1 MTLDSTPTVLRK
13 ICDRKW
19 QEIEERRAI
28 RSLDTIKAMA
38 RAEPPARGFSAALRR
53 RKQNAEVAV
62 IAEVKKASPSKG
74 IIRESFDPAAIA
86 KSYELGGAACLSV
99 LTDIDFFQGADEFLQ
114 LARNACDLPVLR
126 KDFTLDAYQVWEAR
140 ALGADAILLI
150 VACLDDKQLADLSDQ
165 AALAGL
171 DVLVEVHDAQ
181 ELDRA
186 LSLDLTMVGINNRN
200 LHTFETRLET
210 TLELLERIPDDVMV
224 VTESGFHTA
233 EDMAGMLS
241 HSVSTFLIGES
252 FMRQPEPGDALKA
265 MVSSARASALSL
277 F

>member
-28 RSLDTIKAMA
+28 QSLDAIKAIA
-38 RAEPPARGFSAALRR
+38 RAEPPARGFSAALHRR
-53 RKQNAEVAV
+53 LQNAEVGV

-114 LARNACDLPVLR
+114 LARDACDLPVLR

-150 VACLDDKQLADLSDQ
+150 VACLDDNQLADLSDQ

-181 ELDRA
+181 ELERA
-186 LSLDLTMVGINNRN
+186 LALDLRMVGINNRN

-210 TLELLERIPDDVMV
+210 TLELLDRIPDDVMV

-233 EDMAGMLS
+233 DDMAGMLS

-252 FMRQPEPGDALKA
+252 FMRQPEPGDALRA
-265 MVSSARASALSL
+265 MVSSAQALVDA
-277 F
+277 

>member
-19 QEIEERRAI
+19 QEIEERKAI
-28 RSLDTIKAMA
+28 QSLDAIKAIA
-38 RAEPPARGFSAALRR
+38 RAEPPARGFSAALHRR
-53 RKQNAEVAV
+53 LQNAEVGV

-114 LARNACDLPVLR
+114 LARDACDLPVLR

-150 VACLDDKQLADLSDQ
+150 VACLDDNQLADLSDQ

-181 ELDRA
+181 ELERA

-210 TLELLERIPDDVMV
+210 TLELLDRIPDDVMV

-233 EDMAGMLS
+233 DDMAGMLS

-252 FMRQPEPGDALKA
+252 FMRQPEPGDALRA
-265 MVSSARASALSL
+265 MVSSAQALVDA
-277 F
+277 

>member
-1 MTLDSTPTVLRK
+1 MSLDSTPTVLRK

-19 QEIEERRAI
+19 QEIEERKAI
-28 RSLDTIKAMA
+28 QSLDAIKAIA
-38 RAEPPARGFSAALRR
+38 RAEPPARGFSAALHRR
-53 RKQNAEVAV
+53 LQNAEVGV

-114 LARNACDLPVLR
+114 LARDACDLPVLR

-150 VACLDDKQLADLSDQ
+150 VACLDDNQLADLSDQ

-181 ELDRA
+181 ELERA
-186 LSLDLTMVGINNRN
+186 LALDLTMVGINNRN

-210 TLELLERIPDDVMV
+210 TLELLDRIPDDVMV

-233 EDMAGMLS
+233 DDMAGMLS

-252 FMRQPEPGDALKA
+252 FMRQPEPGDALRA
-265 MVSSARASALSL
+265 MVSWAQALVDA
-277 F
+277 

>member
-28 RSLDTIKAMA
+28 QSLDAIKAIA
-38 RAEPPARGFSAALRR
+38 RAEPPARGFSAALHRR
-53 RKQNAEVAV
+53 LQNAEVGV

-181 ELDRA
+181 ELERA

-210 TLELLERIPDDVMV
+210 TLELLDRIPDDVMV

-233 EDMAGMLS
+233 DDMAGMLS

-252 FMRQPEPGDALKA
+252 FMRQPEPGDSLKA
-265 MVSSARASALSL
+265 MVSSAQALVDA
-277 F
+277 

>member
-28 RSLDTIKAMA
+28 QSLDTIKAMA
-38 RAEPPARGFSAALRR
+38 RAEPPARGFSTALHR
-53 RKQNAEVAV
+53 RKQNAEVGV

-150 VACLDDKQLADLSDQ
+150 VACLDDTQLADLSDQ

-181 ELDRA
+181 ELERA

-210 TLELLERIPDDVMV
+210 TLELLDRIPDDVMV

-233 EDMAGMLS
+233 DDMAGMLS

-265 MVSSARASALSL
+265 MVNSARALPGA
-277 F
+277 

>member
-28 RSLDTIKAMA
+28 QSLDTIKAMA
-38 RAEPPARGFSAALRR
+38 RAESPARGFSAALNL
-53 RKQNAEVAV
+53 RKNNAEVGV

-126 KDFTLDAYQVWEAR
+126 KDFTLDSYQVWEAR

-181 ELDRA
+181 ELERA
-186 LSLDLTMVGINNRN
+186 LALDLTMVGINNRN

-210 TLELLERIPDDVMV
+210 TLELLNRIPDDVMV

-233 EDMAGMLS
+233 DDMAGMLS

-265 MVSSARASALSL
+265 MVSSALALQGN
-277 F
+277 

>member
-28 RSLDTIKAMA
+28 QSLDAIKAIA
-38 RAEPPARGFSAALRR
+38 RAEPPARGFSAALHRR
-53 RKQNAEVAV
+53 LQNAEVGV

-150 VACLDDKQLADLSDQ
+150 VACLDDNQLADLSDQ

-181 ELDRA
+181 ELERA
-186 LSLDLTMVGINNRN
+186 LALDLTMVGINNRN

-210 TLELLERIPDDVMV
+210 TLELLDRIPDDVMV

-233 EDMAGMLS
+233 DDMAGMLS

-252 FMRQPEPGDALKA
+252 FMRQPEPGDALRA
-265 MVSSARASALSL
+265 MVSSAQALVDA
-277 F
+277 

>member
-28 RSLDTIKAMA
+28 QSLDAIKAMA
-38 RAEPPARGFSAALRR
+38 RAEPPARGFSAALNL
-53 RKQNAEVAV
+53 RKNNAEVGV

-181 ELDRA
+181 ELERA
-186 LSLDLTMVGINNRN
+186 LALDLTMVGINNRN

-210 TLELLERIPDDVMV
+210 TLELLDRIPDDVMV

-233 EDMAGMLS
+233 DDMAGMLS

-252 FMRQPEPGDALKA
+252 FMRQAEPGDALKA
-265 MVSSARASALSL
+265 MVSSAQALVDA
-277 F
+277 

>member
-28 RSLDTIKAMA
+28 QSLDTIKAMA
-38 RAEPPARGFSAALRR
+38 RAESPARGFNAALHR
-53 RKQNAEVAV
+53 RKQNAEVGV

-74 IIRESFDPAAIA
+74 IIREAFDPAAIA

-150 VACLDDKQLADLSDQ
+150 VACLDDTQLADLSDQ

-171 DVLVEVHDAQ
+171 DVLVEVHDVQ
-181 ELDRA
+181 ELERA

-210 TLELLERIPDDVMV
+210 TLELLNRIPDDVMV

-233 EDMAGMLS
+233 DDMAGMLS

-265 MVSSARASALSL
+265 MVSSALALQGN
-277 F
+277 

>member
-19 QEIEERRAI
+19 QEIEERKAI
-28 RSLDTIKAMA
+28 QSLDAIKAIA
-38 RAEPPARGFSAALRR
+38 RAEPPARGFSAALHRR
-53 RKQNAEVAV
+53 LQNAEVGV

-114 LARNACDLPVLR
+114 LARDACDLPVLR

-150 VACLDDKQLADLSDQ
+150 VACLDDNQLADLSDQ

-181 ELDRA
+181 ELERA
-186 LSLDLTMVGINNRN
+186 LALDLTMVGINNRN
-200 LHTFETRLET
+200 LHTFEARLET
-210 TLELLERIPDDVMV
+210 TLELLDRIPDDVMV

-233 EDMAGMLS
+233 DDMAGMLS

-252 FMRQPEPGDALKA
+252 FMRQPEPGDALRA
-265 MVSSARASALSL
+265 MVSSAQALVDA
-277 F
+277 

>member
-28 RSLDTIKAMA
+28 QSLDAIKAIA
-38 RAEPPARGFSAALRR
+38 RAEPPARGFSAALHRR
-53 RKQNAEVAV
+53 LQNAEVGV

-150 VACLDDKQLADLSDQ
+150 VACLDDNQLADLSDQ

-181 ELDRA
+181 ELERA
-186 LSLDLTMVGINNRN
+186 LALDLRMVGINNRN

-210 TLELLERIPDDVMV
+210 TLELLDRIPDDVMV

-233 EDMAGMLS
+233 DDMAGMLS

-252 FMRQPEPGDALKA
+252 FMRQPEPGDALRA
-265 MVSSARASALSL
+265 MVSSAQALVDA
-277 F
+277 

>member
-19 QEIEERRAI
+19 QEIEERKAI
-28 RSLDTIKAMA
+28 QSLDAIKAVA
-38 RAEPPARGFSAALRR
+38 RAEPPARGFSAALHRR
-53 RKQNAEVAV
+53 LQNAEVGV

-114 LARNACDLPVLR
+114 LARDACDLPVLR

-181 ELDRA
+181 ELERA
-186 LSLDLTMVGINNRN
+186 LALDLRMVGINNRN

-210 TLELLERIPDDVMV
+210 TLELLDRIPDDVMV

-233 EDMAGMLS
+233 DDMAGMLS

-265 MVSSARASALSL
+265 MVTSARALKHA
-277 F
+277 

>member
-1 MTLDSTPTVLRK
+1 MPLDSTPTVLRR
-13 ICDRKW
+13 ICDCKW

-28 RSLDTIKAMA
+28 QSLDTIKAMA
-38 RAEPPARGFSAALRR
+38 RAESPARGFNAALHR
-53 RKQNAEVAV
+53 RKQNAEVGV

-74 IIRESFDPAAIA
+74 IIREAFDPAAIA

-150 VACLDDKQLADLSDQ
+150 VACLDDTQLADLSDQ

-171 DVLVEVHDAQ
+171 DVLVEVHDVQ
-181 ELDRA
+181 ELERA

-210 TLELLERIPDDVMV
+210 TLELLNRIPDDVMV

-233 EDMAGMLS
+233 DDMAGMLS

-265 MVSSARASALSL
+265 MVSSALALQGN
-277 F
+277 

>member
-19 QEIEERRAI
+19 QEIEERKAI
-28 RSLDTIKAMA
+28 QSLDAIKAIA
-38 RAEPPARGFSAALRR
+38 RAEPPARGFSAALHRR
-53 RKQNAEVAV
+53 LQNAEVGV

-74 IIRESFDPAAIA
+74 IIRESLDPAAIA

-114 LARNACDLPVLR
+114 LARDACDLPVLR

-150 VACLDDKQLADLSDQ
+150 VACLDDNQLADLSDQ

-181 ELDRA
+181 ELERA
-186 LSLDLTMVGINNRN
+186 LALDLTMVGINNRN

-210 TLELLERIPDDVMV
+210 TLELLDRIPDDVMV

-233 EDMAGMLS
+233 DDMAGMLS

-252 FMRQPEPGDALKA
+252 FMRQPEPGDALRA
-265 MVSSARASALSL
+265 MVSSAQALVDA
-277 F
+277 

>member
-19 QEIEERRAI
+19 QEIEERKAI
-28 RSLDTIKAMA
+28 QSLDVIKAIA
-38 RAEPPARGFSAALRR
+38 RAEPPARGFSAALHRR
-53 RKQNAEVAV
+53 LQNAEVGV

-114 LARNACDLPVLR
+114 LARDACDLPVLR

-150 VACLDDKQLADLSDQ
+150 VACLDDNQLADLSDQ

-181 ELDRA
+181 ELERA

-210 TLELLERIPDDVMV
+210 TLELLDRIPDNVMV

-233 EDMAGMLS
+233 DDMAGMLS

-252 FMRQPEPGDALKA
+252 FMRQPDPGDALKA
-265 MVSSARASALSL
+265 MVNSARALPGA
-277 F
+277 

>member
-28 RSLDTIKAMA
+28 QSLDTIKAMA
-38 RAEPPARGFSAALRR
+38 RAEPPARGFSAALHR
-53 RKQNAEVAV
+53 RKHAAQVGV

-181 ELDRA
+181 ELERA

-210 TLELLERIPDDVMV
+210 TLELLDRIPDEVMV

-233 EDMAGMLS
+233 DDMAGMLS

-252 FMRQPEPGDALKA
+252 FMRQPEPGDSLKA
-265 MVSSARASALSL
+265 MVSSAQALVDA
-277 F
+277 

>member
-28 RSLDTIKAMA
+28 QSLDAIKAIA
-38 RAEPPARGFSAALRR
+38 RAEPPARGFSAALHRR
-53 RKQNAEVAV
+53 LQNAEVGV

-150 VACLDDKQLADLSDQ
+150 VACLDDNQLADLSDQ

-181 ELDRA
+181 ELERA
-186 LSLDLTMVGINNRN
+186 LALDLTMVGINNRN

-210 TLELLERIPDDVMV
+210 TLELLDRIPDDVMV

-233 EDMAGMLS
+233 DDVAGMLS

-252 FMRQPEPGDALKA
+252 FMRQPEPGDALRA
-265 MVSSARASALSL
+265 MVSSAQALVDA
-277 F
+277 

>member
-19 QEIEERRAI
+19 QEIEERKAI
-28 RSLDTIKAMA
+28 QSLDAIKAIA
-38 RAEPPARGFSAALRR
+38 RAEPPARGFSAALHRR
-53 RKQNAEVAV
+53 LQNAEVGV

-114 LARNACDLPVLR
+114 LARDACDLPVLR

-150 VACLDDKQLADLSDQ
+150 VACLDDNQLADLSDQ

-181 ELDRA
+181 ELERA
-186 LSLDLTMVGINNRN
+186 LALDLTMVGINNRN

-210 TLELLERIPDDVMV
+210 TLELLDRIPDDVMV

-233 EDMAGMLS
+233 DDMAGMLS
-241 HSVSTFLIGES
+241 HSVSAFLIGES
-252 FMRQPEPGDALKA
+252 FMRQPEPGDALRA
-265 MVSSARASALSL
+265 MVNSAQALVDA
-277 F
+277 

>member
-28 RSLDTIKAMA
+28 QSLDAIKAIA
-38 RAEPPARGFSAALRR
+38 RAEPPARGFSAALHRR
-53 RKQNAEVAV
+53 LQNAEVGV

-181 ELDRA
+181 ELERA

-210 TLELLERIPDDVMV
+210 TLELLDRIPDEVMV

-233 EDMAGMLS
+233 DDMAGMLS

-252 FMRQPEPGDALKA
+252 FMRQPEPGDSLKA
-265 MVSSARASALSL
+265 MVSSAQALVDA
-277 F
+277 

>member
-1 MTLDSTPTVLRK
+1 MTIDSTPTVLRK

-28 RSLDTIKAMA
+28 QSLDAIKAIA
-38 RAEPPARGFSAALRR
+38 RAEPPARGFSAALHR
-53 RKQNAEVAV
+53 RKQNVEVGV

-74 IIRESFDPAAIA
+74 VIRESFDPAAIA

-150 VACLDDKQLADLSDQ
+150 VACLDDEQLADLSDQ

-181 ELDRA
+181 ELERA
-186 LSLDLTMVGINNRN
+186 LALDLTMVGINNRN

-210 TLELLERIPDDVMV
+210 TLELLDRIPDDVMV
-224 VTESGFHTA
+224 VTESGFHTPK
-233 EDMAGMLS
+233 DMAEMLS

-265 MVSSARASALSL
+265 MVNSARALQGA
-277 F
+277 

>member
-28 RSLDTIKAMA
+28 QSLDAIKAMA
-38 RAEPPARGFSAALRR
+38 RAEPPARGFSAALNL
-53 RKQNAEVAV
+53 RKNNAEVGV

-126 KDFTLDAYQVWEAR
+126 KDFTLDSYQVWEAR

-181 ELDRA
+181 ELERA
-186 LSLDLTMVGINNRN
+186 LALDLTMVGINNRN

-210 TLELLERIPDDVMV
+210 TLELLDRIPDDVMV

-233 EDMAGMLS
+233 DDMAGMLS

-265 MVSSARASALSL
+265 MVSSARALKHA
-277 F
+277 

>member
-19 QEIEERRAI
+19 QEIEERKAI
-28 RSLDTIKAMA
+28 QSLDAIKAIA
-38 RAEPPARGFSAALRR
+38 RAEPPARGFSAALHRR
-53 RKQNAEVAV
+53 LQNAEVGV

-150 VACLDDKQLADLSDQ
+150 VACLDDNQLADLSDQ

-181 ELDRA
+181 ELERA

-210 TLELLERIPDDVMV
+210 TLELLDRIPDDVMV

-233 EDMAGMLS
+233 DDMAGMLS

-252 FMRQPEPGDALKA
+252 FMRQPEPGDALRA
-265 MVSSARASALSL
+265 MVSSAQALVDA
-277 F
+277 

>member
-19 QEIEERRAI
+19 QEIEERKAI
-28 RSLDTIKAMA
+28 QSLDAIKAIA
-38 RAEPPARGFSAALRR
+38 RAEPPARGFSAALHRR
-53 RKQNAEVAV
+53 LQNAEVGV

-114 LARNACDLPVLR
+114 LARDACDLPVLR

-150 VACLDDKQLADLSDQ
+150 VACLDDNQLADLSDQ

-181 ELDRA
+181 ELERA
-186 LSLDLTMVGINNRN
+186 LALDLTMVGINNRN

-210 TLELLERIPDDVMV
+210 TLELLDRIPDDVMV

-233 EDMAGMLS
+233 DDMAGMLS

-252 FMRQPEPGDALKA
+252 FMRQPEPGDALRA
-265 MVSSARASALSL
+265 MVSSAQALVDA
-277 F
+277 